1 MRAVARTFAVRN
13 AVIQSNCGI
22 MNRDKCIFVGR
33 AAAALIVLATARVGA
48 ASIDAIVTEALRRN
62 PELESYRAAIAIA
75 RGERRTAAEY
85 PNPDVNTELGVKT
98 ITGGGKG
105 TGQLWTIG
113 FLQPIDLPSRRALRK
128 AIADRQIALA
138 ELALQSFELELAKR
152 VRLLAYQTVVARK
165 KAAVVEQVAGRFRDI
180 THVLNE
186 RAPAG
191 VAPALEARIL
201 EANTVALDRTR
212 VEIETQAQTAS
223 YQLNQLRG
231 TAAEAPIE
239 IDAEE
244 LRLAPLSSMAQLLAL
259 ARSGNFDLRMRQVE
273 LEQQG
278 FRVRL
283 TGSEKWTGIT
293 AGPFVHR
300 ENADTHD
307 LMAGVSVRFPL
318 PLWNQNKGAID
329 SVKAR
334 EVQAAA
340 SLNAMVRKVE
350 SEIAAAVAMYDAL
363 LREIARW
370 TPEVLGRMREAAE
383 TADQNYRLGAIPLTT
398 YTELQK
404 QYLDAQTT
412 LLTAQANALEARQKI
427 ELLIGQLE
435 TGRIPRSGTT
445 QSSK

>member
-1 MRAVARTFAVRN
+1 
-13 AVIQSNCGI
+13 
-22 MNRDKCIFVGR
+22 
-33 AAAALIVLATARVGA
+33 
-48 ASIDAIVTEALRRN
+48 
-62 PELESYRAAIAIA
+62 
-75 RGERRTAAEY
+75 
-85 PNPDVNTELGVKT
+85 
-98 ITGGGKG
+98 
-105 TGQLWTIG
+105 
-113 FLQPIDLPSRRALRK
+113 
-128 AIADRQIALA
+128 
-138 ELALQSFELELAKR
+138 
-152 VRLLAYQTVVARK
+152 
-165 KAAVVEQVAGRFRDI
+165 VEQVAGRFRDI
-180 THVLNE
+180 TRVLNE

-212 VEIETQAQTAS
+212 IEIETQLQVAS

-231 TAAEAPIE
+231 AAAEAPIE

-244 LRLAPLSSMAQLLAL
+244 LRLTPLLSMTQLLAL

-273 LEQQG
+273 LKQQG
-278 FRVRL
+278 FRVQL

-329 SVKAR
+329 SAKAR

-350 SEIAAAVAMYDAL
+350 SEIAAAVAMYDAR

-370 TPEVLGRMREAAE
+370 TPEMLGRMREAAE
-383 TADQNYRLGAIPLTT
+383 TADKNYRLGAIPLTT

-412 LLTAQANALEARQKI
+412 LLSAQANALEARQNI
-427 ELLIGQLE
+427 ELLIGKLE
-435 TGRIPRSGTT
+435 TGRTPRSRTT